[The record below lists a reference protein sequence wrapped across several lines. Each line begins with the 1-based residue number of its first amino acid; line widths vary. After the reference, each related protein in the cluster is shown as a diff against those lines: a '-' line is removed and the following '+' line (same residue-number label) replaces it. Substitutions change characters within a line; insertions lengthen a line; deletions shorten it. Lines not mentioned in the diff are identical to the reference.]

1 MRNQF
6 FIVLKRITIC
16 FIYILLGFL
25 PASLPLCAQNI
36 VVPEEVKKKCA
47 DLPLDERV
55 TLRVARF
62 SKSTSGINSKGIDR
76 SEKLKAQLVATGEIT
91 EYNHTSQSTGGFG
104 LKKTTIKAHIGFIL
118 QLRNPVT
125 DDILFSKSFNQEGSS
140 DNKSMVINVKTKNGL
155 NIPLST
161 SSDEPIDKAYFDAFE
176 KGILEAITFM
186 VDNRDKIIA
195 YVKGTGGASAKTT
208 IVISNATFS
217 KLAELENALKTLTGV
232 AKTEKSLKNGEGKVV
247 VLHGGQDIV
256 GFVGEKLAAAFEI
269 TGLEVDKILVKAK

>member
-1 MRNQF
+1 M
-6 FIVLKRITIC
+6 
-16 FIYILLGFL
+16 
-25 PASLPLCAQNI
+25 
-36 VVPEEVKKKCA
+36 
-47 DLPLDERV
+47 DL
-55 TLRVARF
+55 
-62 SKSTSGINSKGIDR
+62 
-76 SEKLKAQLVATGEIT
+76 
-91 EYNHTSQSTGGFG
+91 
-104 LKKTTIKAHIGFIL
+104 
-118 QLRNPVT
+118 
-125 DDILFSKSFNQEGSS
+125 
-140 DNKSMVINVKTKNGL
+140 NVKPNNRP

-161 SSDEPIDKAYFDAFE
+161 SSDEPSDKAYFDAFE

-217 KLAELENALKTLTGV
+217 KLAELENELKTLMGV